1 MWSNPQKN
9 ADLVTFTG
17 DILDGNL
24 HYFRAV
30 MSLGDTETI
39 VSNNQSREIYCDLPL
54 VKFDF

>member
-1 MWSNPQKN
+1 MPYERS
-9 ADLVTFTG
+9 D
-17 DILDGNL
+17 
-24 HYFRAV
+24 